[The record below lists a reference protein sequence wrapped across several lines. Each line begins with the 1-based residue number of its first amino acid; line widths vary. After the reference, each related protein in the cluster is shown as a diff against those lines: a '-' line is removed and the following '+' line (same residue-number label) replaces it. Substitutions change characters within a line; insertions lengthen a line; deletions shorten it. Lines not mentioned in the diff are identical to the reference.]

1 MTRPGRKS
9 LAQPKGPKSGPS
21 AIGRS
26 APPMIVPG
34 ALSLRRRNALRRE
47 TEKFC
52 TMPDA
57 SDLVDARRALPA
69 QREALDRD

>member
-1 MTRPGRKS
+1 
-9 LAQPKGPKSGPS
+9 
-21 AIGRS
+21 
-26 APPMIVPG
+26 MIVPG